1 MGELYHHLTYN
12 DRLKIE
18 ALLLAKTPKKEIAK
32 IIGVHISTIYREVKR
47 GTYIYTVTVIGLRKK
62 DTVRSRQKKDT
73 VRN

>member
-18 ALLLAKTPKKEIAK
+18 ALLLAKTPKKD
-32 IIGVHISTIYREVKR
+32 
-47 GTYIYTVTVIGLRKK
+47 IYTVTVIGLRKK